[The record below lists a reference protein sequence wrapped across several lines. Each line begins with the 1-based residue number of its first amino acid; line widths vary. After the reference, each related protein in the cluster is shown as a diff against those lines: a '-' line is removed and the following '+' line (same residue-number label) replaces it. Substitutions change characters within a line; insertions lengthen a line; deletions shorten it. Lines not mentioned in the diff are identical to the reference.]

1 MTYVLKNYQ
10 EEFLEAQERVG
21 KEATK
26 DWKSFAQTPAEQL
39 RQIYS
44 QPDFD
49 PETRHYCFK
58 DGELVGFLPSAVL
71 KEEGDGIKR
80 ANLEFPIVLPG
91 HEEAEDLLFEKAI
104 KVLKAKGISIVRTRV
119 SEMWGKTVQL
129 AARWGY
135 TFAEELA
142 ILYTTDV
149 DTAITKEIPG
159 LEEVTD
165 YDHGRDFEQMV
176 DIFVR
181 DYGMTPEQART
192 NFETIEKSGQVIA
205 HLVIRKEGKITGRTL
220 VLRYDKEPTRA
231 YTTTIYAAEEG
242 QRKML
247 LVKTLKKCKE
257 KGIKKLDASIA
268 GHMLKSKDQ
277 FVGLYKSFGFTYR
290 AAISMYEKKI

>member
-10 EEFLEAQERVG
+10 KEFVEAQERVG

-44 QPDFD
+44 QEDFD

-58 DGELVGFLPSAVL
+58 DGELVGFLSSTVL
-71 KEEGDGIKR
+71 KESGGGIKR

-91 HEEAEDLLFEKAI
+91 HEEAGDLLFEKAI
-104 KVLKAKGISIVRTRV
+104 KVLKAKGVSVVRTRV
-119 SEMWGKTVQL
+119 SELWGETMKL

-135 TFAEELA
+135 TFAEEL
-142 ILYTTDV
+142 ITLYSIELDAAT
-149 DTAITKEIPG
+149 IREIPG

-165 YDHGRDFEQMV
+165 YDHGRDLEQMV

-181 DYGMTPEQART
+181 DYGMTPEQAHT
-192 NFETIEKSGQVIA
+192 NFVTIEKSDQVIA

-220 VLRYDKEPTRA
+220 ALPYDKEPTRA
-231 YTTTIYAAEEG
+231 YTTTIYAAEER

-247 LVKTLKKCKE
+247 LTKTLKKCKE
-257 KGIKKLDASIA
+257 KGIKKLDASI
-268 GHMLKSKDQ
+268 GGNMLKSKDQ
-277 FVGLYKSFGFTYR
+277 FVELYKSFGFNYR